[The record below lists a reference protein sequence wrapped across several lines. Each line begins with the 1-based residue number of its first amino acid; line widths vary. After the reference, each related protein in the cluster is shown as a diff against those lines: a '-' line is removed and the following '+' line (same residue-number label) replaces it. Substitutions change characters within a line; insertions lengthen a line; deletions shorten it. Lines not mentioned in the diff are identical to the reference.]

1 MKKDERTESREGEAA
16 ASSVE
21 LEVVAGPL
29 RGKRFVFTEHDT
41 LIFGR
46 APECHARLPAND
58 LTVSR
63 HHFLLEVNPPDA
75 RLRDLGSAN
84 GTHVNGVEYRGR
96 DEGQDGESDA
106 DFQQEGVDLRD
117 GDRITVGETLISVHI
132 RVPFICLQCGAVTAD
147 AAPELSTVDPA
158 FCVNCSTAS
167 FGETEIISALC
178 CDCGKDVSIERGRR
192 RGSAFLCAA
201 CREAATTDP
210 IGLMSR
216 VTDLSST
223 SSDTKSFADALSGYR
238 VIGKLG
244 QGAMGVVYLAERTH
258 DSSPVAIK
266 VMLAKTAVDEV
277 SRRHFHREIEVTRE
291 IHHHNVVTLFDH
303 GSAGPGF
310 YFVMEYC
317 SLGSVADLLKTKG
330 GMLELDE
337 ARPIMLQALD
347 GLSFVHERGIVHR
360 DLKPHNILLTGIG
373 DPVVKIA
380 DLGLAKECASAGL
393 SGMTVTGVT
402 GGTFWYMP
410 REQLTGYKYVEP
422 ISDVWSMAAT
432 FYTMMTGA
440 YPRTFPPGCSP
451 VSIILRDAAV
461 PIRTRRKAIPENVAR
476 VIDRA
481 LEDELDSR
489 YRTAMEF
496 REELAA
502 ALTS

>member
-1 MKKDERTESREGEAA
+1 MKKDERTESTA

-21 LEVVAGPL
+21 FKVVAGPL

-96 DEGQDGESDA
+96 DEGQDEESDA
-106 DFQQEGVDLRD
+106 DFQLEGVDLRD
-117 GDRITVGETLISVHI
+117 GDRITVGETVISVHI
-132 RVPFICLQCGAVTAD
+132 RVPLICLKCGAVAED
-147 AAPELSTVDPA
+147 AVAELSTVEPA
-158 FCVNCSTAS
+158 LCVNCSTEPL
-167 FGETEIISALC
+167 GETEVTAFLC
-178 CDCGKDVSIERGRR
+178 CNCGKDVSLELGHR
-192 RGSAFLCAA
+192 RGSAFLCAV
-201 CREAATTDP
+201 CRAEATTDP
-210 IGLMSR
+210 IGIMSR
-216 VTDLSST
+216 VTGRSST
-223 SSDTKSFADALSGYR
+223 SSGTKSLADSLSGYN
-238 VIGKLG
+238 VVGKLG
-244 QGAMGVVYLAERTH
+244 QGAMGVVYLAERTY

-266 VMLAKTAVDEV
+266 VMLAKTAVDED

-317 SLGSVADLLKTKG
+317 SLGSVADLLNTKG
-330 GMLELDE
+330 GKLELDE

-432 FYTMMTGA
+432 FYTMLTGA
-440 YPRTFPPGCSP
+440 YPRTFPPDCSP
-451 VSIILRDAAV
+451 VSVILRDVAV
-461 PIRTRRKAIPENVAR
+461 PIRARRKAIAESVAR

-481 LEDELDSR
+481 LEDDLDSR
-489 YRTAMEF
+489 YRTATEF

-502 ALTS
+502 ALNT